1 MTLRLSQRVLDGL
14 PSLSATLGRLVRAA
28 LPASCAL
35 CGRDANDGLCA
46 VCAAR
51 YFGQAAARCRQCGL
65 AVMNSVTGVTGVT
78 GITGIAVADA
88 RCGAC
93 LTHAPS
99 FDATIVASEYAAPA
113 DQLVLGLKF
122 GAQLALAPLLARL
135 LRDSV
140 LRADAEMQA
149 HGLPELITAVP
160 LGANRLA
167 SRGFNQALEIAR
179 PLSRA
184 LGIPL
189 QPRLMLRLRDT
200 LPQSSLSPAQRKHN
214 VEHAFTLTPTGIDAV
229 RGRHVGMVDD
239 VMTTGDTLDEV
250 AATLKR
256 FGARRVTNLVFARTA
271 PRPATVQDEH
281 VANGRTTCFT

>member
-35 CGRDANDGLCA
+35 CGRDASDGLCA

-65 AVMNSVTGVTGVT
+65 AVMTSVTGVT
-78 GITGIAVADA
+78 GITVASA

-93 LTHAPS
+93 LAHSPS

-189 QPRLMLRLRDT
+189 MPRLMLRLRDT
-200 LPQSSLSPAQRKHN
+200 LPQSRLSPAQRKHN
-214 VEHAFTLTPTGIDAV
+214 VEHAFTLTPAGIDAV

-271 PRPATVQDEH
+271 PRPATVQDAY
-281 VANGRTTCFT
+281 VANRRTACFT

>member
-1 MTLRLSQRVLDGL
+1 MTLRLSQRLLDGL
-14 PSLSATLGRLVRAA
+14 PSLSATLGHLVRAA

-35 CGRDANDGLCA
+35 CGRDASDGLCA

-65 AVMNSVTGVTGVT
+65 AVMTSVTGVT
-78 GITGIAVADA
+78 GITVASA

-93 LTHAPS
+93 LAHSPS

-189 QPRLMLRLRDT
+189 VPRLMLRLRDT

-214 VEHAFTLTPTGIDAV
+214 VKHAFTLTPAGIDAV

-281 VANGRTTCFT
+281 VAERRTTCST